1 MFNAVESSSFWK
13 WNWWSGKMRDCW
25 CPSREVG
32 RERVGYMET
41 KGYPGAQAGHCRSLF
56 CLTGLGSS
64 GWLPI
69 VSGIFTRLD
78 TFPPHPGFF
87 CNQMPLLGQIAPLLS
102 FCFVFSKV
110 IWQTQ
115 EIQKYI
121 DLAVWNIQLPREFRQ
136 KYRIH
141 GTWSC
146 LLGFHRN
153 TR

>member
-1 MFNAVESSSFWK
+1 
-13 WNWWSGKMRDCW
+13 
-25 CPSREVG
+25 
-32 RERVGYMET
+32 MET

-102 FCFVFSKV
+102 FCFVFSKQIGGDV
-110 IWQTQ
+110 HRRGLRRRGTSA
-115 EIQKYI
+115 
-121 DLAVWNIQLPREFRQ
+121 LAQCQPGLSLQ
-136 KYRIH
+136 AQM
-141 GTWSC
+141 WS
-146 LLGFHRN
+146 LTPLSVH
-153 TR
+153 